1 MIAETAGSIN
11 SFANSSAR
19 VGDSGIVTTSPAAGI
34 RRGDRVVARTNG
46 GEVMAKEL
54 ARQSARK
61 IELASLNK
69 DHPDRSLDVEE
80 IDWMARI
87 VWSSQ

>member
-1 MIAETAGSIN
+1 MEPIY
-11 SFANSSAR
+11 R
-19 VGDSGIVTTSPAAGI
+19 DGDTIVISPAADI
-34 RRGDRVVARTNG
+34 RRGDRVVVKTRQ

-61 IELASLNK
+61 IELTSLNK
-69 DHPDRSLDVEE
+69 DHPDRSLPDRSLPDRSLEVEE

-87 VWSSQ
+87 VWASQ

>member
-1 MIAETAGSIN
+1 MEPIY
-11 SFANSSAR
+11 R
-19 VGDSGIVTTSPAAGI
+19 DGDTIVISPAADI
-34 RRGDRVVARTNG
+34 RRGDRVVVKTRQ

-54 ARQSARK
+54 SRQSARK
-61 IELASLNK
+61 IELTSLNK

-87 VWSSQ
+87 VWASQ

>member
-1 MIAETAGSIN
+1 
-11 SFANSSAR
+11 
-19 VGDSGIVTTSPAAGI
+19 
-34 RRGDRVVARTNG
+34 
-46 GEVMAKEL
+46 MAKEL
-54 ARQSARK
+54 SRQSARK

-87 VWSSQ
+87 VWASQ